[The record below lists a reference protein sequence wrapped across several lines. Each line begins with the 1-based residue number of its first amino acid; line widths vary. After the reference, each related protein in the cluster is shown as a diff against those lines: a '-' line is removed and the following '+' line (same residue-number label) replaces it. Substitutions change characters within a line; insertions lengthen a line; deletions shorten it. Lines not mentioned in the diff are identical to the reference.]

1 MKKKI
6 LITGGAGFIGLHLTE
21 GLLAKGYQVDVLDN
35 FARAVSDSDLERVLK
50 NEDAKLIECDLL
62 DKDAIQKLDKDYFVI
77 FHLAAI
83 IGVANVLERPYDVL
97 VANTELLVNML
108 EFAKQQLD
116 LQRFVF
122 ASTSEIYAGTLKHF
136 DLAIPTPED
145 TPLAVTDLSHP
156 RTSYMLSKIYGEAL
170 CNQSG
175 VPFTIVRPHNI
186 YGPRM
191 GMSHVIPE
199 LCKKARSITQN
210 GELEVYSVDHK
221 RTFCYVSD
229 AVEELIRMIET
240 EKCVDQTLNLGNQS
254 PEIEIGYLAKVILKV
269 IDREDLS
276 LKAMPATSGSPTRR
290 GPDMS
295 KTNTL
300 TEFEAHV
307 GIEEGA
313 AKTYAWYI
321 SNIFEGHG
329 VTAK

>member
-35 FARAVSDSDLERVLK
+35 FARAVSDPDLERVLN
-50 NEDAKLIECDLL
+50 NENAKLIECDLL
-62 DKDAIQKLDKDYFVI
+62 DKDAIQKLDKDYFAV

-83 IGVANVLERPYDVL
+83 IGVANVMERPYDVL
-97 VANTELLVNML
+97 VANTELLVNMID
-108 EFAKQQLD
+108 FAKQQSD

-122 ASTSEIYAGTLKHF
+122 ASTSEIYAGTLKYF

-199 LCKKARSITQN
+199 LFKKARSITQDA
-210 GELEVYSVDHK
+210 ELEVYSVDHK

-240 EKCVDQTLNLGNQS
+240 DKCVDQTLNLGNQS

-276 LKAMPATSGSPTRR
+276 LKAMPATPGSPTRR

-300 TEFEAHV
+300 TDFEAHV
-307 GIEEGA
+307 GIEEGV
-313 AKTYAWYI
+313 AKTYSWYMD
-321 SNIFEGHG
+321 NVFEWHG